1 MKQKKLLSLLLAVA
15 MAFSLTV
22 PAVAAEGDAAG
33 TESGKIVILHTNDVH
48 CGIDQAKN
56 DAGEV
61 TNIGYAGVAAYKT
74 AMEAAYGAENV
85 TLVDAGDAIQ
95 GGPIGTLTEGASLVD
110 IMNYVGYDY
119 AIPGNHEFDY
129 KLPQLAKLT
138 DDGCIEQFEGHWLD
152 GVVDAILKK

>member
-85 TLVDAGDAIQ
+85 RRHPGRPHRDAVQGRVHRGDHEP
-95 GGPIGTLTEGASLVD
+95 GGLR
-110 IMNYVGYDY
+110 
-119 AIPGNHEFDY
+119 F
-129 KLPQLAKLT
+129 
-138 DDGCIEQFEGHWLD
+138 GHS
-152 GVVDAILKK
+152 GQPRV

>member
-1 MKQKKLLSLLLAVA
+1 MKQKKVLSLLLAVA

-61 TNIGYAGVAAYKT
+61 TNIGYAGVAAYKA

-85 TLVDAGDAIQ
+85 TITATVDHKTRGQFDKYRVRK
-95 GGPIGTLTEGASLVD
+95 EGERD
-110 IMNYVGYDY
+110 G
-119 AIPGNHEFDY
+119 EEE
-129 KLPQLAKLT
+129 
-138 DDGCIEQFEGHWLD
+138 DDE
-152 GVVDAILKK
+152 